1 MSNIIAI
8 VWDFDKTLINGYM
21 EEPIFKKFGVDSRA
35 FWAEVRALPETYR
48 TQQNVKVNEDTI
60 YLNHMINYTKRGI
73 FNGLNNEMLREFGK
87 ELPFYAGVPDIF
99 RVTQELIAGQ
109 TKYSDHDIRVE
120 HYIVSTGL
128 TEIIR
133 GSKVMPYI
141 TQVWGCE
148 FIEEEKD
155 DGRREI
161 SEVGYTLDNTTKTR
175 ALFEINKGVGIL
187 SKVTANTSIPREAR
201 RVHFINM
208 VYVADGPSDIPAFSV
223 MKQYGGET
231 FAVYPR
237 GDMQTLHQVALHQV
251 EQLRKAKRV
260 NMFAEADY
268 SENALARMWL
278 CNKIEEF
285 AERML
290 EEEHSKIAQYTASG
304 EIKHQTD

>member
-187 SKVTANTSIPREAR
+187 KKITANTSIPQEAR

-208 VYVADGPSDIPAFSV
+208 VYVADGPSDVPAFSV
-223 MKQYGGET
+223 MKRYGGET

-237 GDMQTLHQVALHQV
+237 GDKRALRQV
-251 EQLRKAKRV
+251 ERMRKENRV

-285 AERML
+285 AARIRDEERNRT
-290 EEEHSKIAQYTASG
+290 AQYTASG
-304 EIKHQTD
+304 EVKHLID